1 MIDIISA
8 SIGFF
13 CGGCVGFIASK
24 LSPATH
30 IDEVELKNYYLKVEL
45 RDARDDLLRTKEDLL
60 LAQKERLNL
69 AAKVAHDKP
78 KRDKHGRFISKNK
91 EKK

>member
-1 MIDIISA
+1 MVDLLSVA
-8 SIGFF
+8 VGVF
-13 CGGCVGFIASK
+13 CGGCFGFIAGK
-24 LSPATH
+24 LSSATH

-78 KRDKHGRFISKNK
+78 KRDKRGRFISKNK